1 LSNLVIGELIGG
13 SFQSVQSIPRLLN
26 DSITQ
31 SPMLI
36 ALGVTGGIGAYKA
49 VEVARGLQKRGHEVV
64 AVMTHGATRFVGPI
78 TFEAIT
84 RRQVITDQFEAGM
97 NADIE
102 HIALASTIDLLLIAP
117 ATANII
123 GKLANGIAD
132 DFLSTLYTA
141 TRAPLLLA
149 PAMNTQ
155 MFEHEAV
162 RKNLETL
169 AARGARFV
177 EPGEGYLACG
187 WIGKGR
193 LAEPE
198 DIVAAAEAI
207 LRPEGPLRGQRLL
220 VTAGPT
226 YEDVDPVRYI
236 GNRSSGRMGY
246 AIAAEAARRG
256 ALVTLV
262 TGPTTIE
269 APAVRELVKVRSA
282 ADMHQAVLSR
292 AADMDVIVM
301 AAAVADYAPAERAG
315 QKVAKEGE
323 TLTLML
329 KRTPDILG
337 ELGEQRAA
345 KGIGPLLI
353 GFAAETQDVV
363 ARASAKRERKH
374 ADLIVANDVS
384 RADAGFDVDTNAVT
398 IVGPSGA
405 ETLPLQSK
413 SRVAAEILNRVERL
427 LAPAGGVRLPAS
439 APHA

>member
-1 LSNLVIGELIGG
+1 MG
-13 SFQSVQSIPRLLN
+13 
-26 DSITQ
+26 
-31 SPMLI
+31 LI

-49 VEVARGLQKRGHEVV
+49 VEVARSLQKRGHEVV
-64 AVMTHGATRFVGPI
+64 AVMTHSATRFVGPV

-84 RRQVITDQFEAGM
+84 RRHVITGQFEEGM

-141 TRAPLLLA
+141 TRAPLLIA

-162 RKNLETL
+162 RKNLDTL

-193 LAEPE
+193 LAEPD

-207 LRPEGPLRGQRLL
+207 LRPEGPLRGQRVL

-226 YEDVDPVRYI
+226 YEDFDPVRYI

-256 ALVTLV
+256 AIVTLV
-262 TGPTTIE
+262 TGPTSIDT
-269 APAVRELVKVRSA
+269 PAVREVVKVRGA
-282 ADMHQAVLSR
+282 ADMHQAVMAR
-292 AADMDVIVM
+292 AADADVVVM

-315 QKVAKEGE
+315 QKVAKDGD
-323 TLTLML
+323 TLTLVL
-329 KRTPDILG
+329 RKTPDILG
-337 ELGEQRAA
+337 ELGKRRVA
-345 KGIGPLLI
+345 KGGGPLLV
-353 GFAAETQDVV
+353 GFAAETEDVV
-363 ARASAKRERKH
+363 ARAAAKRERKH

-384 RADAGFDVDTNAVT
+384 RADAGFDVDANAVT
-398 IVGPSGA
+398 IVGPAGA
-405 ETLPLQSK
+405 EALPLQSK
-413 SRVAAEILNRVERL
+413 ARVAAEILNRVERL
-427 LAPAGGVRLPAS
+427 LAARS
-439 APHA
+439 AKV